1 MRSLAAIFLLCGLVS
16 CAQAPVSSPILV
28 GGSLHGR
35 LRAGIYQDRNDW
47 FSIATPLAPHDPDY
61 AQLQVS
67 ENDISHI
74 SFVDFEP
81 LTSPGEYYRAYVEDF
96 YATNHPVPAFDQVA
110 DQAMKVFSTGIT
122 QQRLEP
128 IRLVYEKPWQAGSTA
143 GLLRLYTERTPSQL
157 LTQNLGMLRMAEDYT
172 AYILMYV
179 TAQKGKVAILW
190 SEWPMDCSVCKP
202 LVPGPAAVG
211 DDPIDKALA
220 ANGRAKP
227 FMDSFHYHTD

>member
-1 MRSLAAIFLLCGLVS
+1 MRSLAAILLLLGLAS
-16 CAQAPVSSPILV
+16 CAQAPVGSPILAD
-28 GGSLHGR
+28 GPLQGR
-35 LRAGIYQDRNDW
+35 LRAGVYQDKNDW
-47 FSIATPLAPHDPDY
+47 FSVATPLAADDPGY
-61 AQLQVS
+61 PQLRVS
-67 ENDISHI
+67 ENYVSHI
-74 SFVDFEP
+74 SLVDFEL

-96 YATNHPVPAFDQVA
+96 YATNHPVPTFDQVA
-110 DQAMKVFSTGIT
+110 DQAMQVFSSVIT

-128 IRLVYEKPWQAGSTA
+128 IRLVYEKPWQAGATT

-157 LTQNLGMLRMAEDYT
+157 LMQNLGMAEDYT

-202 LVPGPAAVG
+202 LVPGPAPVG